1 MSQVDAAGET
11 KKEEPL
17 VNLKTGEKGRVTF
30 LSSKCRGLERQRL
43 IALGVLPGT
52 VIEVEMTSPFG
63 DPVAY
68 RIRDAVI
75 GLRKEQAQLIQ
86 VTPLSDITV

>member
-1 MSQVDAAGET
+1 MNRFNTEGTID
-11 KKEEPL
+11 KEESL
-17 VNLKTGEKGRVTF
+17 DNLKIGEKGRVVH
-30 LSSKCRGLERQRL
+30 LSSKCRGSERQRL

-52 VIEVEMTSPFG
+52 VIHVEMTSPFG

-75 GLRKEQAQLIQ
+75 GLRNEQAQLIR
-86 VTPLSDITV
+86 VTPL